1 MAEIKIPR
9 WKYPP
14 PEGEGLNIDKALMNY
29 ESPIEVISKRMRTSV
44 EDGIFNA
51 ILEQGISVDK
61 EELIK
66 ALRYDREQYEKGF
79 NDGYIGATKEI
90 KREVAREMF
99 HEIFEIIKKYEFDA
113 LVAKENYGVFQVR
126 NFGCDIM
133 KLREKYNITDNTHQ
147 E

>member
-1 MAEIKIPR
+1 MNDMAEIKIPR
-9 WKYPP
+9 WKYTP

-29 ESPIEVISKRMRTSV
+29 ESPIEVISKRMRTTV

-79 NDGYIGATKEI
+79 NDGCIGATKEI
-90 KREVAREMF
+90 KREVAREIF
-99 HEIFEIIKKYEFDA
+99 AEIYEDCFDQFGYIDYDALDQLKKKYTEG
-113 LVAKENYGVFQVR
+113 AK
-126 NFGCDIM
+126 
-133 KLREKYNITDNTHQ
+133 
-147 E
+147 